1 MEFKKTNRRPQGR
14 PIPRPAERRT
24 LTSISARPE
33 LQPKLSDTDHHNT
46 KKTSTKESNPS
57 SQRTI
62 NIHIDF
68 GVFTKIKRPTKVG
81 LIAKTKALFSSR
93 KRIGVV
99 VFAIVIM
106 GTIGI
111 TSAVTREQRVA
122 EIENTQNTTDE
133 IIENLEYQT
142 VLPESKSISQL
153 GGWKRVSPPD
163 SEPVYAYSDKIGD
176 TPISVSQQPLP
187 ESFKKG
193 GIDNQ
198 VADLAK
204 KFNATTT
211 FDADTT
217 TAYIGTSA
225 KGPQS
230 VIFTKNSLLIL
241 IKSQAKIDDTAWV
254 RYVKSLN

>member
-14 PIPRPAERRT
+14 PIDRPAERRT
-24 LTSISARPE
+24 LSSFTPPE
-33 LQPKLSDTDHHNT
+33 SQPQSSDTNHHT
-46 KKTSTKESNPS
+46 VKKASTKESGPS
-57 SQRTI
+57 SQKTI

-68 GVFTKIKRPTKVG
+68 GVLARIKWPTKTG
-81 LIAKTKALFSSR
+81 LVARIKTLFSSR
-93 KRIGVV
+93 KRIGVA

-111 TSAVTREQRVA
+111 TSAVAREQRVA
-122 EIENTQNTTDE
+122 EIEDTQNTADE

-142 VLPESKSISQL
+142 VLPESKSITQL

-176 TPISVSQQPLP
+176 TSISVSQQPLP
-187 ESFKKG
+187 ESFKKD
-193 GIDNQ
+193 GIDSE

-241 IKSQAKIDDTAWV
+241 IKSQAKIDEPSWI